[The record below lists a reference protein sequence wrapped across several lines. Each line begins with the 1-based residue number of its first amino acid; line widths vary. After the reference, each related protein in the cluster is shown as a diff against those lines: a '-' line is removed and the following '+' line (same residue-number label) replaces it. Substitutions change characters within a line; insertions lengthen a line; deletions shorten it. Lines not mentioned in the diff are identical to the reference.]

1 MRNAFLFSAF
11 VVPAVTVAVLASASP
26 AHANGRFPA
35 ANQLVVSK
43 ATPTSMVLRTTFGI
57 LFSEDGGATW
67 DWVCEK
73 AVGYGGTEDP
83 SMGLTKAGTVL
94 AGTFEGLATS
104 PDKGCSWAFAPDK
117 LTQNVVVDLVVRPD
131 APQTSLVLTNKFSRA
146 DDAGTAL
153 FQSDIF
159 VANDDGKT
167 WAPLGPSLDATVLF
181 ETLEVAA
188 SDATRLYVSGVRGN
202 GATEQGVV
210 LTSKDTGG
218 TWKEALVPLDVATE
232 RAPFISAVDPRNP
245 DRVYL
250 RTKGSAGSRLLVS
263 DDGAQTFHEALK
275 FQGDMLG
282 FAISDDG
289 QKVFAGGPKDGLHE
303 ASAATLT
310 FTQKSTIA
318 IQCLTASGD
327 TVYACSNEVGGFIL
341 GASKD
346 DGATFSPMLHL
357 YGVRGP
363 LACGGSTSQAACVAD
378 WPALRDS
385 LGTAPSDAGADG
397 SGDGGGSSGGGGG
410 SSKGCAYA
418 APSSG
423 DGVVALGVLGAIAA
437 IFAAKRRRGR

>member
-1 MRNAFLFSAF
+1 VRNRAFLFSALLA
-11 VVPAVTVAVLASASP
+11 PAVALTLLASASS
-26 AHANGRFPA
+26 ARANGRFPA
-35 ANQLVVSK
+35 ANQLVVSR

-57 LFSEDGGATW
+57 LFSQDGGATW

-104 PDKGCSWAFAPDK
+104 QDKGCSWAFAPDR

-131 APQTSLVLTNKFSRA
+131 APATSLVLTNKFSKA

-159 VANDDGKT
+159 VATDDGKT
-167 WAPLGPSLDATVLF
+167 WATLGPSLDPTVLF

-188 SDATRLYVSGVRGN
+188 SDPARLYVSGVRGN
-202 GATEQGVV
+202 GMSEQGVV

-218 TWKEALVPLDVATE
+218 TWKEALVPLDVTTE
-232 RAPFISAVDPRNP
+232 RAPFISAVDPKNP
-245 DRVYL
+245 DRVYV

-263 DDGAQTFHEALK
+263 DDGAQTFHEVLK

-289 QKVFAGGPKDGLHE
+289 QKVYAGGPKDGLHE
-303 ASAATLT
+303 ASAAPLS
-310 FTQKSTIA
+310 FTQKTAIA
-318 IQCLTASGD
+318 IQCLAASGD
-327 TVYACSNEVGGFIL
+327 TVYACSNEVSGFIL

-346 DGATFSPMLHL
+346 DGATFSPVLHL

-363 LACGGSTSQAACVAD
+363 LACGASTSEAACVAD

-385 LGTAPSDAGADG
+385 LGTPPSDGGADG
-397 SGDGGGSSGGGGG
+397 ATDGGGTSSGGG

-418 APSSG
+418 APSNG
-423 DGVVALGVLGAIAA
+423 DGLAALGVLGAIAA
-437 IFAAKRRRGR
+437 IFAAKRRRRA